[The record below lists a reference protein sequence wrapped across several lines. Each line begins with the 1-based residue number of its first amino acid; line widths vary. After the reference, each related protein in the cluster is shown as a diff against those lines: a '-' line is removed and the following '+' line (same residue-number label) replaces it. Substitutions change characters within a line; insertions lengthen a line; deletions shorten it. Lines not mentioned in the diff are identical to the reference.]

1 MAAEGGSR
9 PEPSIAV
16 RPFAPKNPADVNGWQ
31 VLQPLLD
38 GRPFLPWT
46 RGSIGPA
53 GLAAICNEIAL
64 SERRE
69 IVELGSGVSTVVIAR
84 LLYERGGRLHSVEH
98 DETWAA
104 WVASQLEREGLTDRV
119 RLVPARLV
127 PDPAHGEGP
136 PWYDRASLEALPGE
150 IDLLLVDGPPSD
162 QPDTERAR
170 YPALPALAGRL
181 APGAAV
187 VLDDATR
194 PGEQAILEAWTN
206 ESGIVFERSE
216 LARIAIGRF
225 AG

>member
-69 IVELGSGVSTVVIAR
+69 IVELGAGVSTIVLAR
-84 LLYERGGRLHSVEH
+84 LLSERGGRLHSVEH
-98 DETWAA
+98 DEAWAG
-104 WVASQLEREGLTDRV
+104 WVASQLEREGLSDRV
-119 RLVPARLV
+119 RLVPARLG
-127 PDPAHGEGP
+127 PDPAHGDS
-136 PWYDRASLEALPGE
+136 PWYDRAALEELPSE
-150 IDLLLVDGPPSD
+150 IGLLLVDGPPSD

-181 APGAAV
+181 AAGAAI

-194 PGEQAILEAWTN
+194 PGEQTILESWTN
-206 ESGIVFERSE
+206 EFGIAFERSE
-216 LARIAIGRF
+216 LARIAIGRL
-225 AG
+225 GR